1 MKVLIIQP
9 WISYR
14 GAEAVSVLE
23 TYYLKKLG
31 HQAKMA
37 CLYIDRNRLP
47 PYGNQIEYLLPNKYL
62 GRLIEKSPLFLLFLG
77 IPTLFFL
84 VLKNCDEFDLLNPH
98 NLPSLWIA
106 ALVKVFKKIKVVWTV
121 HGVSPE
127 AGFSQN
133 AFNLLCWNVGVKYF
147 DKWAVLKTDHIVA
160 VSRQIKEK
168 VFQRYHL
175 NAEVIYPPIEYQ
187 LYLGGNGNP
196 IRKKLGLN
204 KKDFLLLQVSDIQP
218 SKKPEVSLQVL
229 AKLQEKYGHV
239 FLAFV
244 GVKGNSLVLK
254 NMENELNLAGR
265 VFYEPFVDPNFLKN
279 YFTACDMVL
288 VPYWQAEGCPV
299 ISIQALISD
308 RPSVIVSGS
317 GADEIMAK
325 LENSYVAKPDLQSFV
340 KEAEICYNEVSK
352 HKNGRQLFMK
362 SRNYIRNNLSG
373 KYYAEQL
380 LILFKQNV

>member
-1 MKVLIIQP
+1 MKVLVIQP

-31 HQAKMA
+31 HHAKMA
-37 CLYIDRNRLP
+37 CLYIDHNRLP
-47 PYGNQIEYLLPNKYL
+47 PHGDQIEYLLPNKHISK
-62 GRLIEKSPLFLLFLG
+62 LIEKSHYFLFFLG

-84 VLKNCDEFDLLNPH
+84 VLKNCDDFDVLNPH

-106 ALVKVFKKIKVVWTV
+106 ALVKLFKKTKVVWTA

-133 AFNLLCWNVGVKYF
+133 AFNLLCWNMGVKYL
-147 DKWAVLKTDHIVA
+147 DKWATLKTNSIIA
-160 VSRQIKEK
+160 VSKQTKEK
-168 VFQRYHL
+168 IFQRYHL
-175 NAEVIYPPIEYQ
+175 QAEVIYPPVEYQ
-187 LYLGGNGNP
+187 LYLNGDGDP
-196 IRKKLGLN
+196 IRKKLGLD

-218 SKKPEVSLQVL
+218 SKKPEASLEVL

-244 GVKGNSLVLK
+244 GVGKNISKLK
-254 NMENELNLAGR
+254 DLENKLNIVGR
-265 VFYEPFVDPNFLKN
+265 VFYEPFVNPDFLKN
-279 YFTACDMVL
+279 YFASCNMVL

-299 ISIQALISD
+299 ISLQALISGK
-308 RPSVIVSGS
+308 PSIVVSGS
-317 GADEIMAK
+317 GADEI
-325 LENSYVAKPDLQSFV
+325 LSNFESSHIAKPNLQSFV

-352 HKNGRQLFMK
+352 HNSEKQFIKNR
-362 SRNYIRNNLSG
+362 SYIQNNLSG
-373 KYYAEQL
+373 QHYAEQL
-380 LILFKQNV
+380 LALLEKM